1 MTNESSTVKGYKVV
15 KDIIHHQVRRSGSSI
30 KFDTEEPYWSDQ
42 TRELPVNAREFDK
55 QPCVGNLKYETEF
68 LMKKKT
74 RNDTFHL
81 STDSHGKYD
90 FQWQSTGI

>member
-42 TRELPVNAREFDK
+42 KRELPVNAREFDK
-55 QPCVGNLKYETEF
+55 QPCVGNLKYENEF
-68 LMKKKT
+68 LLEKREMT
-74 RNDTFHL
+74 IT
-81 STDSHGKYD
+81 TDSYGEID
-90 FQWQSTGI
+90 FQWPSTGI